1 MFTCDICHKSVKYR
15 SSLTRHISNIH
26 QHDGTPQQQP
36 SNNLAS
42 PTQQPHHP
50 VLLAQQQQ
58 QPVVVSQQQ
67 QQQQLVLLPQPQQQ
81 LQTQQQQ
88 PISQGD
94 KEFLPQQQT
103 QQQHPISQGDKE
115 FLPQQQT
122 QQQQHP
128 ISQGG
133 KEILSQQQQ
142 PISQRNTE
150 FFDIRLKENFKI
162 FISGPSRSGKTVFV
176 KNLLQK
182 LGIFSKSPT
191 KLVTLVYKI
200 YQPIYNELNL
210 SYIIED
216 GPNLKER
223 IINLTNGEPM
233 LIIFDDCINSL
244 QLPEISDFF
253 LVDGRHRN
261 LSCIFISQKIFIN
274 NDNFREITQNSDYF
288 IIFKNPRNI
297 QEIRTL
303 NGQMTPGSV
312 ELISYYKLATSD
324 PFSYLF
330 INLTQEC
337 RNEVKYLS
345 HLFKETHHVTAY
357 LNNTSKKLT
366 DGGNYGDTRFDRMFF
381 EIFNGYHPPASTQ
394 YKAEQTGT
402 VDVLAQ
408 GTQTGMEDKAEQT
421 GTVDV
426 LAQGTQTGMDD
437 KTAQTELPAVGTQGT
452 QTGTYDKTAQTE
464 LPVVGTQGTQTKTY
478 DETVQTE
485 LPVVGTQG
493 TQTIDKTI
501 QTVTPSTHHMGISST
516 HGPQPRAMTDVVT
529 PYRVH
534 DISETNYSPYRM
546 HAIEST
552 QPSRQVINFRD
563 DDMLGLNRRK
573 REKSDEQVNQD
584 ETNGNLEHDSDDSL
598 ALAWD
603 SSSDIHSSVYTDIQ
617 DDGMSGQ
624 VHGISET
631 NYTPYR
637 LQAIESTQHGDDSRD
652 VTMLEPSRQV
662 INFEDDDMLGLNR
675 RKRKKSDE
683 EVGQIHVKNDEN
695 KKQKEDVQPYSLYS
709 SNVRLQIDPAIRL
722 PVRDKCFYCQSYD
735 HRKSCILHKSKS
747 GLILKPRIRCKICS
761 VTTRSEQGLKNHMK
775 KIHHF
780 KDFTRAK
787 LPYIKSSTSMV
798 RKKQKFSHNVLK
810 CNICET
816 IFLSTNALKLH
827 RQSCKPTVYACS
839 ICGKNWPL
847 ISGLK
852 RHMKSMHED
861 KKR

>member
-26 QHDGTPQQQP
+26 QHDGTPQQQQQP

-103 QQQHPISQGDKE
+103 QQQ
-115 FLPQQQT
+115 
-122 QQQQHP
+122 QHP

-133 KEILSQQQQ
+133 KEILPQQQQ

-426 LAQGTQTGMDD
+426 LAQGTQT
-437 KTAQTELPAVGTQGT
+437 V
-452 QTGTYDKTAQTE
+452 TYDKTAQTE

-747 GLILKPRIRCKICS
+747 GPILKPRIRCKICS

>member
-103 QQQHPISQGDKE
+103 QQQQHPISQGDKE

-133 KEILSQQQQ
+133 KEILPQQQQ

-426 LAQGTQTGMDD
+426 LAQGTQT
-437 KTAQTELPAVGTQGT
+437 V
-452 QTGTYDKTAQTE
+452 TYDKTAQTE

-552 QPSRQVINFRD
+552 QHGNNTRQVINFRD
-563 DDMLGLNRRK
+563 DDMSGLNRRK
-573 REKSDEQVNQD
+573 RKKSDEQVNQD

-637 LQAIESTQHGDDSRD
+637 LQAIESTQHEDDSRD

-695 KKQKEDVQPYSLYS
+695 KKQKEDVQPYSLYR

>member
-103 QQQHPISQGDKE
+103 QQQ
-115 FLPQQQT
+115 
-122 QQQQHP
+122 QHP

-133 KEILSQQQQ
+133 KEILPQQQQ

-324 PFSYLF
+324 PFSYLV

-426 LAQGTQTGMDD
+426 LAQGTQT
-437 KTAQTELPAVGTQGT
+437 V
-452 QTGTYDKTAQTE
+452 TYDKTAQTE

-563 DDMLGLNRRK
+563 DDMSGLNRRK

-683 EVGQIHVKNDEN
+683 EVGQIHVKNGEN

-747 GLILKPRIRCKICS
+747 GPILKPRIRCKICS

>member
-1 MFTCDICHKSVKYR
+1 M
-15 SSLTRHISNIH
+15 
-26 QHDGTPQQQP
+26 
-36 SNNLAS
+36 
-42 PTQQPHHP
+42 
-50 VLLAQQQQ
+50 
-58 QPVVVSQQQ
+58 
-67 QQQQLVLLPQPQQQ
+67 
-81 LQTQQQQ
+81 
-88 PISQGD
+88 
-94 KEFLPQQQT
+94 
-103 QQQHPISQGDKE
+103 
-115 FLPQQQT
+115 
-122 QQQQHP
+122 
-128 ISQGG
+128 
-133 KEILSQQQQ
+133 
-142 PISQRNTE
+142 
-150 FFDIRLKENFKI
+150 
-162 FISGPSRSGKTVFV
+162 
-176 KNLLQK
+176 
-182 LGIFSKSPT
+182 
-191 KLVTLVYKI
+191 VYKI

-324 PFSYLF
+324 PFSYLV

-426 LAQGTQTGMDD
+426 LAQGTQT
-437 KTAQTELPAVGTQGT
+437 V
-452 QTGTYDKTAQTE
+452 TYDKTAQTE

-516 HGPQPRAMTDVVT
+516 HGPQPQAMTDVVT

-747 GLILKPRIRCKICS
+747 GPILKPRIRCKICS

>member
-88 PISQGD
+88 
-94 KEFLPQQQT
+94 
-103 QQQHPISQGDKE
+103 PISQGDKE

-223 IINLTNGEPM
+223 IINLTNGQPM

-426 LAQGTQTGMDD
+426 LAQGTQT
-437 KTAQTELPAVGTQGT
+437 V
-452 QTGTYDKTAQTE
+452 TYDKTAQTE

>member
-26 QHDGTPQQQP
+26 QHDGTPQQQQQP

-103 QQQHPISQGDKE
+103 QQQQHPISQGDKE

-133 KEILSQQQQ
+133 KEILPQQQQ

-366 DGGNYGDTRFDRMFF
+366 DGRNYGDTRFDRMFF

-426 LAQGTQTGMDD
+426 LAQGTQT
-437 KTAQTELPAVGTQGT
+437 V
-452 QTGTYDKTAQTE
+452 TYDKTAQTE

-485 LPVVGTQG
+485 LPVVGTQS

-516 HGPQPRAMTDVVT
+516 HGPQPQAMTDVVT

-747 GLILKPRIRCKICS
+747 GPILKPRIRCKICS

>member
-26 QHDGTPQQQP
+26 QHDGTPQQQQP

-103 QQQHPISQGDKE
+103 QQQ
-115 FLPQQQT
+115 
-122 QQQQHP
+122 QHP

-133 KEILSQQQQ
+133 KEILPQQQQ

-426 LAQGTQTGMDD
+426 LAQGTQT
-437 KTAQTELPAVGTQGT
+437 V
-452 QTGTYDKTAQTE
+452 TYDKTAQTE